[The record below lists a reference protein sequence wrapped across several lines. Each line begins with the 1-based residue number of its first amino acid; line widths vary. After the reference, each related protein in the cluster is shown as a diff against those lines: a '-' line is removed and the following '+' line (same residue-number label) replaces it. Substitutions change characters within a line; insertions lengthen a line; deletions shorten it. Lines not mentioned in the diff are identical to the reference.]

1 MRTALHVR
9 LCAPIA
15 FVACVASFAN
25 VNVAHASP
33 GYDPD
38 GTRDTICRLLDDATT
53 TDDVEDLFAVW
64 GAQEV
69 TDTAYAGCSRN
80 NMKVLATLM
89 DNDR

>member
-1 MRTALHVR
+1 MTRTALHVR
-9 LCAPIA
+9 LCAPI
-15 FVACVASFAN
+15 VLIACVVN
-25 VNVAHASP
+25 VNVANASP

-38 GTRDTICRLLDDATT
+38 GTRDTICRLLDQATT
-53 TDDVEDLFAVW
+53 VDDVEDLFAVW